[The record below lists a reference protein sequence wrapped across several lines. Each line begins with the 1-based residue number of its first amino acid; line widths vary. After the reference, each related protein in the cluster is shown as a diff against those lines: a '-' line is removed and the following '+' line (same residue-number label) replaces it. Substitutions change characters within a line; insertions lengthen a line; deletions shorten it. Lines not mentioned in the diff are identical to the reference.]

1 MDTLPCWHCYDN
13 ARVVFAHLAYV
24 LPMPSCFSSGNS
36 RIKFTAAL
44 NHPHMDAHCLIADGQ
59 QLPRKVETQSLDKMA
74 EVKADIEKQQMVAA
88 LKKAD
93 GKVATT
99 EKKSSAVAST
109 AGGDT
114 CHTQPNTELW
124 GDVVVSGSM
133 LKKDSAGECCEACK
147 AVKPKSEDDLD
158 CNGGRDAPLSRDQQ
172 RITAQPPRHVAC
184 QDAWCQTMPGV
195 RVTGR
200 KHPV

>member
-1 MDTLPCWHCYDN
+1 MF
-13 ARVVFAHLAYV
+13 ARLANV
-24 LPMPSCFSSGNS
+24 LPMPSWFSAGTP
-36 RIKFTAAL
+36 RVHTTAASTYKRMCI
-44 NHPHMDAHCLIADGQ
+44 NHLGADGQ

-93 GKVATT
+93 SKVATAT
-99 EKKSSAVAST
+99 EKKSSAVALS
-109 AGGDT
+109 ASGDT

-147 AVKPKSEDDLD
+147 AVKPKNEDDLD
-158 CNGGRDAPLSRDQQ
+158 CNGGRDAPLGRDQ
-172 RITAQPPRHVAC
+172 
-184 QDAWCQTMPGV
+184 
-195 RVTGR
+195 
-200 KHPV
+200 